1 MNQLIED
8 LYGFLSAYENLNYYG
23 RLYRVHGREEKI
35 KELLDFAGLSDK
47 KNDKVGNF
55 SKGMK
60 RKLALA
66 RSLIFVD
73 TKEVNKAF
81 DLIDSLDY
89 VSECRKEDAKLEVTL
104 KETSSSVLLNA
115 EKKDPQEIMG

>member
-1 MNQLIED
+1 
-8 LYGFLSAYENLNYYG
+8 LYGFLSAYDNLNYYG
-23 RLYRVHGREEKI
+23 QLYRVHGREEKI

-115 EKKDPQEIMG
+115 EKKTLRRLWDELDD